1 MYVHAY
7 QSYVWN
13 SVVSRR
19 VREFGLVPRAGD
31 LAFRGAVNNDD
42 DDDNHSG
49 MICTAAVVLFY
60 STAEA
65 LVIQIQ

>member
-19 VREFGLVPRAGD
+19 MHKFGPVPQPGD
-31 LAFRGAVNNDD
+31 LAFRGAVVDD
-42 DDDNHSG
+42 GNHTG
-49 MICTAAVVLFY
+49 MIY
-60 STAEA
+60 SRNDIH
-65 LVIQIQ
+65 IQAGRSPLLGGR